1 VGAHSVLPLPQ
12 GGLVLQA
19 TLTQRGPA
27 GAGGALLGCSVEELS
42 ALAVELGQPAYRG
55 RQLSD
60 CLLQG
65 ARSTDDLH
73 TVPAPRGASAP
84 PARRSA
90 AQRQG
95 RIPAPRTAC

>member
-1 VGAHSVLPLPQ
+1 
-12 GGLVLQA
+12 
-19 TLTQRGPA
+19 
-27 GAGGALLGCSVEELS
+27 VEELS

-73 TVPAPRGASAP
+73 TVPAPRGASAAGLAQHGAAPGARPCNAGP
-84 PARRSA
+84 PR
-90 AQRQG
+90 
-95 RIPAPRTAC
+95 